1 MLDLSLV
8 VHVEATESNENSM
21 FEFEVH
27 FSHDTGSPWR
37 LKAYTK
43 VCFLIYIQSV
53 EKLKVWSFI
62 VI

>member
-27 FSHDTGSPWR
+27 FSRGTGSPWKLR
-37 LKAYTK
+37 AYTK
-43 VCFLIYIQSV
+43 VCV
-53 EKLKVWSFI
+53 
-62 VI
+62 